1 MSDSVGGKFRIEG
14 GREFPFALPVFE
26 RLNVGQF
33 TVIAV
38 PGVNRESLVAV
49 NFDYRRSPV
58 CQKPYYT
65 AVLKIDAMPLQQFE
79 IF

>member
-1 MSDSVGGKFRIEG
+1 MSDLVGGKFRIEG
-14 GREFPFALPVFE
+14 EWEFSFAFPVFE

-38 PGVNRESLVAV
+38 PGVNRESLVTV

-58 CQKPYYT
+58 C
-65 AVLKIDAMPLQQFE
+65 
-79 IF
+79 